1 MGLSTFDAYKHLEA
15 EGAIPLEGE
24 RLAALQRCL
33 AAILDDILAVVSE
46 TGARLILGGGSALG
60 AARHR
65 GFIPWDDDL
74 DVNIPRSDWPRF
86 RDALMAR
93 FGGKY
98 AIYEPGVPKGYGLCF
113 PRIRLC
119 GTSFVTREDLVAPP
133 PCCGVF
139 VDVFFSENVPDNPL
153 LRLLHGWG
161 SLAFGFLYSCRKAF
175 AERRW
180 QRRWGLNGMAFR
192 VKRMIGFFVA
202 FASLGFWTRL
212 WDRWNGLC
220 RNEKSRLV
228 TYPVGRRHYFGEI
241 APREELEPGE
251 EMRLFEGR
259 RCPCAARLETY
270 MRRLYGPDYMTPPP
284 EGKRERHVVFEP
296 LRLEVSKRAE

>member
-24 RLAALQRCL
+24 RLVALQRCL

-86 RDALMAR
+86 RDAFMAR

-259 RCPCAARLETY
+259 RCPCAARLEAY

>member
-24 RLAALQRCL
+24 RLVALQSRL
-33 AAILDDILAVVSE
+33 AAILDDILSVVSE

-86 RDALMAR
+86 RDAFMAR

-98 AIYEPGVPKGYGLCF
+98 AIYEPGSPRGYGLCF

-153 LRLLHGWG
+153 RRLLHGWG
-161 SLAFGFLYSCRKAF
+161 SLALGLLYSSRKAF
-175 AERRW
+175 AERKW

-192 VKRMIGFFVA
+192 VKRTIGFFVA

-212 WDRWNGLC
+212 WDWWNGLC

-241 APREELEPGE
+241 ALRDELEPGG
-251 EMRLFEGR
+251 EMRMFEGR
-259 RCPCAARLETY
+259 KCPCAAGLETY
-270 MRRLYGPDYMTPPP
+270 MKRLYGPDYMTPPP
-284 EGKRERHVVFEP
+284 EDRRERHVVFEP
-296 LRLEVSKRAE
+296 LRLEVSESAE